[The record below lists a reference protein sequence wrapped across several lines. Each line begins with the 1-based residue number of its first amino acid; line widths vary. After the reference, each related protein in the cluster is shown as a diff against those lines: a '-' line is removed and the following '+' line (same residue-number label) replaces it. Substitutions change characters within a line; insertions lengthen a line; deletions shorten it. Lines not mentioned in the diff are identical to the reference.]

1 MQEEYFLDKAFSD
14 ALLLNHFDAHHNTFA
29 SIRRIADI
37 YEWGNNVL
45 WPGLLVRRAA
55 PLTAPTVLHRALST
69 AGRSAPLRTHHR
81 RVLASP
87 TAHRTHHRHVLAS
100 ITVHPPPPLAP
111 PRGLPSLAC
120 LRCVRRHLVA
130 AT

>member
-87 TAHRTHHRHVLAS
+87 TAH
-100 ITVHPPPPLAP
+100 PPPPLAP